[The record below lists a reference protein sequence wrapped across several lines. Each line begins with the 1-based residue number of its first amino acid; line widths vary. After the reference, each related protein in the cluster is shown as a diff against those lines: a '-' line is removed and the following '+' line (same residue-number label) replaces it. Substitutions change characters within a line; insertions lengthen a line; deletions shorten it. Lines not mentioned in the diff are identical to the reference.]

1 MKKNKA
7 NNHSGQLSTPNSR
20 LQTSLA
26 PLAVFRIIFGLLML
40 FATTRFWVKGWI
52 YDLYI
57 APPFHF
63 KYYGFEWVQA
73 LPGDWMY
80 AVFALMALSAIG
92 IALGLFYRLSA
103 VLFFLTF
110 TYVELLDVAN
120 YLNHYYFVS
129 LVAFLLIFLPAHR
142 LSSLDVR
149 LGRVSSRESG
159 NHWYVNI
166 IRLQLAFVYFYAGLA
181 KLNPD
186 WLLEALPLKMWLPAK
201 ADMPL
206 IGFML
211 DYEWVAYAFSWC
223 GALYDLTVPFF
234 LYNKKTRPYAFA
246 AVVVFHILTW
256 LLFPIGVFPWVMIFS
271 TLIFFSDDFHQ
282 TVLSFLKPIFGGYL
296 TPNLSLKGEGRRDD
310 ENVTENPNPPTS
322 PRNQENIFTS
332 KVYTT
337 SPLSRGR
344 GARGEVKRPHILL
357 PKAGLISILIFVLW
371 QVIWPFRYLAY
382 SGNVFWH
389 EQGYRLGWRVMLME
403 KAGYITYKITDPET
417 GNTGDIQT
425 ADYLT
430 DNQQKQL
437 ATQPDLIVQ
446 FAHFLEKEYQ
456 KKGIANPI
464 ITAEAYVT
472 LNGSGSRLFIDP
484 STDLTKV
491 NDSFAPKIWIL
502 PYED

>member
-1 MKKNKA
+1 MPKGFHKI
-7 NNHSGQLSTPNSR
+7 
-20 LQTSLA
+20 TSLA

-40 FATTRFWVKGWI
+40 FATLRFWAKGWI

-63 KYYGFEWVQA
+63 KYYGFEWVHA

-80 AVFALMALSAIG
+80 AVFALMAISALG
-92 IALGLFYRLSA
+92 IALGFFYRLSA
-103 VLFFLTF
+103 ILFFLTF

-129 LVAFLLIFLPAHR
+129 LVALLLIFLPAHR

-149 LGRVSSRESG
+149 FGRTTPKENG

-166 IRLQLAFVYFYAGLA
+166 IRLQLAFVYFYAGVA

-211 DYEWVAYAFSWC
+211 DYEWVAYAFSWF
-223 GALYDLTVPFF
+223 GALYDLTIPFF
-234 LYNKKTRPYAFA
+234 LWNKKTRPYAFM
-246 AVVVFHILTW
+246 AVVIFHILTW

-271 TLIFFSDDFHQ
+271 TLIFFSDGFHQ
-282 TVLSFLKPIFGGYL
+282 KVLDLMSGLFRNNLTLQPPLLK
-296 TPNLSLKGEGRRDD
+296 EMGRRDVEAVS
-310 ENVTENPNPPTS
+310 ENRNPSISQPKV
-322 PRNQENIFTS
+322 NI
-332 KVYTT
+332 T
-337 SPLSRGR
+337 SPLARGR
-344 GARGEVKRPHILL
+344 EEGGEVKRPPILL
-357 PKAGLISILIFVLW
+357 PKAGLIAILIFVLW
-371 QVIWPFRYLAY
+371 QALWPFRYLAY
-382 SGNVFWH
+382 GGNVFWH

-417 GNTGDIQT
+417 GDTGDIQT

-456 KKGIANPI
+456 KKGIADPI
-464 ITAEAYVT
+464 ITAETYVT

-484 STDLTKV
+484 NTDLTKV
-491 NDSFAPKIWIL
+491 NDSFAPKTWIL

>member
-1 MKKNKA
+1 MIKSIGNIK
-7 NNHSGQLSTPNSR
+7 SGVFQIPNSR
-20 LQTSLA
+20 LSTPLA

-40 FATTRFWVKGWI
+40 FTTVRFWAKGWI

-80 AVFALMALSAIG
+80 AVFALMALAALG
-92 IALGLFYRLSA
+92 IALGLYYRISA
-103 VLFFLTF
+103 ILFFLTF

-129 LVAFLLIFLPAHR
+129 LVALLLIFLPANR

-166 IRLQLAFVYFYAGLA
+166 IRLQLAFVYFYAGVA

-211 DYEWVAYAFSWC
+211 DYEWVAYAFSWF
-223 GALYDLTVPFF
+223 GALYDLTIPFF
-234 LYNKKTRPYAFA
+234 LWNKKTRPYAFI

-271 TLIFFSDDFHQ
+271 TLIFFSNDFHQ
-282 TVLSFLKPIFGGYL
+282 KILNALKPIFGFSKIGH
-296 TPNLSLKGEGRRDD
+296 
-310 ENVTENPNPPTS
+310 S
-322 PRNQENIFTS
+322 P
-332 KVYTT
+332 
-337 SPLSRGR
+337 
-344 GARGEVKRPHILL
+344 ILL
-357 PKAGLISILIFVLW
+357 RKTALAAIVVFVLW

-382 SGNVFWH
+382 NGNVFWH

-403 KAGYITYKITDPET
+403 KAGYITYKITDPKT
-417 GNTGDIQT
+417 GDTGDIQT

-446 FAHFLEKEYQ
+446 FAHFLKKEYE

-472 LNGSGSRLFIDP
+472 LNGGGSRLFIDP
-484 STDLTKV
+484 TTDLTKV
-491 NDSFAPKIWIL
+491 NDSFAPKTWIL